1 MMQINS
7 APTSA
12 AGAAVYSPLI
22 LSFYDL
28 WVLSICNSFAWCC
41 GTTNIQLPF
50 FKKFMGHRHLDVGIG
65 TGYYPAHAGIPEKT
79 QLTLMDLNPNSLH
92 FTKKRLGRP
101 DTQTVQ
107 ADVLQPLP
115 LKGVYDSISTFFLI
129 HCLPGP
135 LERKMVLFTN
145 LKPFLAENGTIY
157 GTTVLGKDVSHN
169 FFGWVLMCIY
179 NWRGIFSNWDDG
191 ERDIREALCKDYKQ
205 VSTRVVGRVLM
216 FSASRPKFA

>member
-1 MMQINS
+1 MMKINS

-41 GTTNIQLPF
+41 GTTSIQLPF
-50 FKKFMGHRHLDVGIG
+50 FKMFMGHRHLDIGIG

-79 QLTLMDLNPNSLH
+79 QMTLMDLNPNSLH

-179 NWRGIFSNWDDG
+179 NWRGIFSNWGDG
-191 ERDIREALCKDYKQ
+191 EREIREALCKDYKQ
-205 VSTRVVGRVLM
+205 VETRVVGRVLM
-216 FSASRPKFA
+216 FSASQPKFS